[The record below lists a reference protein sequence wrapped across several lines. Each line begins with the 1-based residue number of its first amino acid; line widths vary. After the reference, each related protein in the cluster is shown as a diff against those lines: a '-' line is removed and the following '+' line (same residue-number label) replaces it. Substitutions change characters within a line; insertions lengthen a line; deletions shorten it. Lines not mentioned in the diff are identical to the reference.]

1 MRMYIHIYIYYM
13 YVYIHP
19 WFDTLLGCQRLIKN
33 WYVYIYTCDAYIY
46 TRISK
51 YVHVTCDSN
60 ISAQFLHV

>member
-1 MRMYIHIYIYYM
+1 M

-19 WFDTLLGCQRLIKN
+19 WFDILLGCQRLIKN